1 MRLLLP
7 LTLLALSAGNSERK
21 SLPRPPRSALARRL
35 SETFIATG
43 ALLGSSLSAQA
54 KVRGYI
60 AAQSAFAPRLS
71 NSAVPR
77 LAQSVLLNTLPID
90 NELVGEVQA
99 NLESFVQL
107 IDPSNRQILQIKS
120 DTSILWTNLKINA
133 QRAAGMFLYD
143 RNDLLPEISSD
154 DTFQQQ
160 SKRRIY
166 GEIYLAELKDSI
178 LKLVSSSL
186 KTDAEES
193 VRLMKVALTNLAN
206 VAYLLVPEPLLY
218 TAYENTDASIKQKYA
233 NVPRLVGRAT
243 VVLTFQRPGPLS
255 ILKSDGEDKAK
266 VTIIVDGIN
275 YPYTAGNFVNLCL
288 NKYFDDTKVDL
299 ENYDVNGQLI
309 PRLVFGDLEGYVD
322 PFTGKL
328 RTIPL
333 EVLRKEK
340 TKRMTV
346 TGNAYNSLVFTRAQP
361 VKSFATEGTIGM
373 HHVRGDGNGASSA
386 FFWIPPDRATA
397 SPASRTEIPTIARL
411 NTRFAAFA
419 HVVEG
424 TEILTKLRPS
434 DNLLSAEV
442 LDGAW
447 ELIVP
452 SDESGVI

>member
-1 MRLLLP
+1 MSLLVLLLAIPSLARASGPLPPKAPLARLLKD
-7 LTLLALSAGNSERK
+7 TLRVSLS
-21 SLPRPPRSALARRL
+21 
-35 SETFIATG
+35 TG
-43 ALLGSSLSAQA
+43 SLLGSSMAAQA

-71 NSAVPR
+71 NTAVPR
-77 LAQSVLLNTLPID
+77 LAQSVLLNTLPIE

-99 NLESFVQL
+99 NLESFSQL
-107 IDPSNRQILQIKS
+107 IEPSNRQISQIKS

-154 DTFQQQ
+154 DSFQQQ

-166 GEIYLAELKDSI
+166 GEIYLAELKESI
-178 LKLVSSSL
+178 LRLVASSL

-193 VRLMKVALTNLAN
+193 LQLMKAALTNLAN
-206 VAYLLVPEPLLY
+206 VAYLLVPEHLLSA
-218 TAYENTDASIKQKYA
+218 AYNNTDESIKLRYA
-233 NVPRLVGRAT
+233 NVPRLIGRAT

-255 ILKSDGEDKAK
+255 ILKSDGEDKAR
-266 VTIIVDGIN
+266 VEMVVDGIN
-275 YPYTAGNFVNLCL
+275 YPYTAGNFINLCL

-309 PRLVFGDLEGYVD
+309 PRLVFGDTEGYVD
-322 PFTGKL
+322 PLTGKL

-340 TKRMTV
+340 DKRMTV
-346 TGNAYNSLVFTRAQP
+346 TGNAFNSLVFTRAQP

-373 HHVRGDGNGASSA
+373 YHVRGDGNGASSA
-386 FFWIPPDRATA
+386 FFWIPPDRAGI
-397 SPASRTEIPTIARL
+397 SPSSRNEMPAVARM

-424 TEILTKLRPS
+424 SEILSKLRPS
-434 DNLLSAEV
+434 DILLSAEV

-447 ELIVP
+447 DLVVP
-452 SDESGVI
+452 SIVNGVI